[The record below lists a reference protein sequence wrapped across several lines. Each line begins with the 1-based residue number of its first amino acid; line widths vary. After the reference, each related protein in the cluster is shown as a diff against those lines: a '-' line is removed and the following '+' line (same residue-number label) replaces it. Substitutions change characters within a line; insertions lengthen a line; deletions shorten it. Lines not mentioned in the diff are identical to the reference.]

1 MTVESDLL
9 AVLEPL
15 VGGRVYANEAPE
27 GVATP
32 YMVYQQVGG
41 VTIAFLEKSA
51 MPSKKNGRFQINT
64 WSGTKAEVAAL
75 ALAVEG
81 VLVLSTRFDAA
92 ALGAPIDVD
101 GSLVDLF
108 GQQQDF
114 SVWSDR

>member
-15 VGGRVYANEAPE
+15 VGGRVYANEAPDS
-27 GVATP
+27 VATP

-41 VTIAFLEKSA
+41 VAIAFLEKSA
-51 MPSKKNGRFQINT
+51 MPSKKNGRIQINT
-64 WSGTKAEVAAL
+64 WTTTKAATAAL
-75 ALAVEG
+75 ALAVEAA
-81 VLVLSTRFDAA
+81 VVLSTRFDAE
-92 ALGAPIDVD
+92 ALGAPVDVD